1 MSSPVLRPGQGAPHP
16 GQGAQAYRSSQPMQN
31 PRAIAPIS
39 GAIPPLTS
47 APTLGQFWRSD
58 IRGSSLRR
66 RPLRWPGLVGF
77 WVGIGAFVLLI
88 VGIASSSVFFASVAL
103 AFSVA
108 AAFFSLI
115 GLIAGLGRVLG
126 FFGLLFAL
134 AGNIYVVMWLA
145 RLVGIG

>member
-1 MSSPVLRPGQGAPHP
+1 MSTPVLRPGQGAPHP

-31 PRAIAPIS
+31 PRAVAPIS
-39 GAIPPLTS
+39 GAIPPLSS
-47 APTLGQFWRSD
+47 APTLRQFWRSD
-58 IRGSSLRR
+58 IRSTVLRR
-66 RPLRWPGLVGF
+66 GPIRWPGMVAF
-77 WVGIGAFVLLI
+77 WVGLGAFVLLI

-103 AFSVA
+103 AFSA
-108 AAFFSLI
+108 AAGFFALI
-115 GLIAGLGRVLG
+115 ALIAGLGRVLG